1 MLPSRERLEQLF
13 DKPYGSPAPTEGQWR
28 EFYAEGVHFIDPTQE
43 KQGLKAYLDAQE
55 GLVKRCDDVM
65 LKPAALAIEGMWPLW
80 NGPWA

>member
-13 DKPYGSPAPTEGQWR
+13 DKPYGCPASTEDQWR

-65 LKPAALAIEGMWPLW
+65 LKPAALAS
-80 NGPWA
+80 